1 MHQLSTPTVVAFS
14 SMFKMRE
21 ITSKGGIRINLQQRK
36 ELASEVRKEYSGTFK
51 TGTTTV
57 STLEEEEMEAENLDY
72 EKRYRFRQ
80 QDPPLEPRPLASQ
93 ANCKPESPFF
103 LLASSLWSL
112 MRRQM
117 FRNRGCDSG

>member
-1 MHQLSTPTVVAFS
+1 
-14 SMFKMRE
+14 
-21 ITSKGGIRINLQQRK
+21 LQQRK

-80 QDPPLEPRPLASQ
+80 KDPPFPRTPPLASQ
-93 ANCKPESPFF
+93 ANWKPKSPSF
-103 LLASSLWSL
+103 LLTSSL
-112 MRRQM
+112 
-117 FRNRGCDSG
+117 